1 MALGAIVVGGAFTI
15 PSSKGAND
23 DLVPLCYRG
32 VTIQVPIY
40 LKPRYITK
48 GATNGPCPVS
58 PP

>member
-1 MALGAIVVGGAFTI
+1 MSLGAIVVGGSFI
-15 PSSKGAND
+15 VPSSKGAND

-32 VTIQVPIY
+32 KTIQVPIY

-48 GATNGPCPVS
+48 GAMNGPCPVS